1 MLLYVQGEGTAALVL
16 HFQETLCALMLLLD
30 QFAKKKKKKKVAHIL
45 PNHIV
50 LVEIEAKR
58 EVGVRDPQM
67 HVDQEVEGRLHLL
80 NNSDESGSSWL
91 IGNKKLRLKKMVA
104 GPSDHGQL
112 SG

>member
-1 MLLYVQGEGTAALVL
+1 MPSCFSLTNLQ
-16 HFQETLCALMLLLD
+16 
-30 QFAKKKKKKKVAHIL
+30 KKKKKKVAHIL
-45 PNHIV
+45 QNHIV